1 MVDWRGLCRIYLT
14 EAVLLRSIPVGIVI
28 AAGVVATSWT
38 HILLSDHQDLV
49 VHTYVAIDTT
59 KDVLIGLVDAET
71 GQRGYLISGE
81 RRYLD
86 PYDKALERLTAM
98 RAGLRSHLSDNED
111 QLARV
116 RQLNGLIDEKLT
128 ELKDSIALHDSAGS
142 EAARRREIENMEKAT
157 MDQIRVVI
165 GTITEAE
172 KALLEARQAE
182 VDHDETRIRIVAI
195 LVGLAS
201 FLTRAAIEF
210 YLARRGIGQEQAAA
224 TRR

>member
-1 MVDWRGLCRIYLT
+1 MARSLRTYLT
-14 EAVLLRSIPVGIVI
+14 EAVLLRSIPVGVVI

-59 KDVLIGLVDAET
+59 KDVLIGLDDAET

-81 RRYLD
+81 RRYLE
-86 PYDKALERLTAM
+86 PYDKALERLSTL
-98 RAGLRSHLSDNED
+98 RAGLLSHLSDNED

-116 RQLNGLIDEKLT
+116 RMLNGLIDEKLA

-142 EAARRREIENMEKAT
+142 EAARQREIANMEKAT
-157 MDQIRVVI
+157 MDQIRGVI

-172 KALLEARQAE
+172 KALLEARQDE
-182 VDHDETRIRIVAI
+182 VDRDETRIRIVAI

-201 FLTRAAIEF
+201 FLTRAAIEL
-210 YLARRGIGQEQAAA
+210 YLARRGIGQGQKA
-224 TRR
+224 TPRR